1 MVRCMLADSDFPS
14 SIWGELFMVAAYLKN
29 RTPHEVLR
37 IEMPV
42 KMRPGE
48 GADLLPLCVIQART
62 YVHVIDSRKATAWEG
77 SVYGYSEE
85 NKPYRVWIAKTHR
98 VVESRIVTF
107 IEPPSYLLPPLSN
120 LSPLQHL
127 VPPSWDINNDT
138 LDNEV

>member
-1 MVRCMLADSDFPS
+1 
-14 SIWGELFMVAAYLKN
+14 MVAAYLKN

-48 GADLLPLCVIQART
+48 KADLLPLCVIQARS
-62 YVHVIDSRKATAWEG
+62 YVHVIDSRKLDATAWEG

-85 NKPYRVWIAKTHR
+85 NKSYRVWISKTHR
-98 VVESRIVTF
+98 VVESRNVTF
-107 IEPPSYLLPPLSN
+107 IEPPSYLLPPLSK
-120 LSPLQHL
+120 LSPLQHS
-127 VPPSWDINNDT
+127 VPPSSDIKNDT